1 MRIFLCI
8 FIFSWTALE
17 AEDKASVIL
26 VTGAPG
32 TEEYKKTFNEWSA
45 QWEEA
50 AGKGEAKFS
59 EAVHT
64 EEKSQKETLAQLIK
78 AEVNESKSPLWL
90 VSSMTARISPGLLWS
105 GIITSIVRPCGVATG
120 TLSPST
126 SPCCTVY
133 SPCDAI
139 SC

>member
-1 MRIFLCI
+1 MRISLFI

-32 TEEYKKTFNEWSA
+32 TEEYKKTFSEWTA
-45 QWEEA
+45 QWKKA
-50 AGKGEAKFS
+50 GGKGEAKFS

-64 EEKSQKETLAQLIK
+64 EEKTQKEALAQLIK

-90 VSSMTARISPGLLWS
+90 VLIGHGTFDGKKGYLFCYLNNIS
-105 GIITSIVRPCGVATG
+105 RE
-120 TLSPST
+120 
-126 SPCCTVY
+126 
-133 SPCDAI
+133 
-139 SC
+139 